1 MDTAPRSTS
10 EVEQVEA
17 DAPPV
22 TMTARPALGHVRASG
37 RWPRRRLLAAAGILV
52 VLALGVQLV
61 AGWDLATAPAWSALV
76 LGVIVLAS
84 LALATFVPLPGHGV
98 GLDVGCTPCAAAGGM
113 LALAGSWLAASSAHD
128 AGNASLGLAL
138 AGAALVRRLTEPV
151 TCSA

>member
-10 EVEQVEA
+10 EVEPAEV
-17 DAPPV
+17 DAAPV
-22 TMTARPALGHVRASG
+22 TMTDHPALGHVRASG
-37 RWPRRRLLAAAGILV
+37 RWPRRRLLTAAGILG
-52 VLALGVQLV
+52 VLALAVQLV
-61 AGWDLATAPAWSALV
+61 AGWDFSDAPAWSALT

-84 LALATFVPLPGHGV
+84 VALATFVPLPGHGA
-98 GLDVGCTPCAAAGGM
+98 GLDIGCTPCAAAGGM
-113 LALAGSWLAASSAHD
+113 LALAGSWLAASSPYD